1 MVKPVRLGKNT
12 RMTFSKIN
20 EVIDMPNL
28 IEIQKDSYKWF
39 VEEGLKEVFRDMSAI
54 TDYSGNLQLTFVD
67 YHLDETPKYD
77 VTECKARDTTYAAP
91 LRVTARL
98 VNVEKDEIKESE
110 VSMGDFPLMT
120 ESGTFVINGAERAIV
135 SQLVR
140 SPGVY
145 YAEKI
150 DEKTGKKLYSSTIIP
165 NRGAWLEYETAPSDV
180 LYVRIDKNRKLPI
193 TTFMRALGIGT
204 NEQLRA
210 LFGDDERFA
219 ATIEADDTKTVEEAL
234 VEVYKK
240 LRPSEP
246 VTIEGAKAY
255 LEQLFFDPH
264 RYDISRVGRY
274 KYNKK
279 LAIGARIKGAV
290 LSRPVA
296 DPMTGEIIADGDT
309 SVTRELAET
318 IERKGVSEAYINVM
332 DNEGNVTEVKVLSN
346 GMVRLADFTD
356 FTPDE
361 LAELDELGI
370 NENVSFAALREILES
385 TNSKEELREAILEH
399 ADDLIPKHIT
409 VDDIFATVSY
419 FLGLP
424 HGVGCV
430 DDIDH
435 LGNRRIRSVGE
446 LLQNQFR
453 IGISRM
459 ERVVRE
465 KMTLQAQDPDNITPQ
480 SLINIRP
487 VVAAIKEF
495 FGSSPLS
502 QFMDQTNPLSE
513 LTHKRRLSALG
524 PGGLSRDRASFEV
537 RDVHYTHYGRMCPI
551 ETPEGPNI
559 GLISYLATFAKINK
573 YGFIET
579 PFRKVDKATGRV
591 LDEVR
596 YMTADEED
604 EYTVAQANEPLDE
617 NGYFVNKK
625 VNARHRDGFH
635 EVEASSADYMDVSPK
650 MVVSVATAMIPFLE
664 NDDTNRALMGSNMQ
678 KQAVPLLRPENP
690 IVATGMEYKAAVD
703 SGVVVLAKR
712 AGEVTYVSAD
722 TVKIRAK
729 NGEID
734 EYKLIKF
741 LRSNHGTCINQRP
754 IVAVG
759 QQVEEHEVIADGPA
773 TSNGEISL
781 GRNALIGFMTW
792 EGYNYED
799 AVLINE
805 RLVRDDVYTSIHIE
819 EYELEARDTKL
830 GPEEIT
836 RDIPNVGEDALKDLD
851 ERGIIRIGAEVT
863 AGDILVGKVT
873 PKGETELTAEERLLR
888 AIFGEKAREVRDTSL
903 RVPHGEYGTIV
914 DVKVFTRENSS
925 ELSPGVN
932 VVVRCYI
939 AQKRKISVG
948 DKMAGRHGNKGVV
961 SRILPS
967 EDMPF
972 LPDGTP
978 LDIVLN
984 PLGVP
989 SRMNIGQVLEVH
1001 LGYAARALGWNICT
1015 PVFDGAHED
1024 DIRKCFSL
1032 AEEATKADDYEY
1044 KNTAKLDFS
1053 RIPLTAD
1060 AKTQLYD
1067 GRTGEPFDNLV
1078 TVGYMYYLK
1087 LHHLVDDKIHARS
1100 TGPYSLVTQQ
1110 PLGGKAQFGGQRF
1123 GEMEVWALEAYGA
1136 AYTLQEILTVKSD
1149 DVVGRVKTYESI
1161 VKGQNI
1167 PKPGVPE
1174 SFKVLIKELQSLGLD
1189 VKVLDKDNEEI
1200 DLKQTFD
1207 DDDDIGLGTP
1217 AIPEDEDMDFNMD
1230 NVADDLSGFG
1240 LEDENGDAIEDEI
1253 GESEFAD
1260 EDNLGDEE

>member
-1 MVKPVRLGKNT
+1 MESTSMVKPVQLGKNV
-12 RMTFSKIN
+12 RQTFSKIN

-39 VEEGLKEVFRDMSAI
+39 VEEGLKEVFRDMAAI
-54 TDYSGNLQLTFVD
+54 TDYSGNLELSFVD
-67 YHLDETPKYD
+67 YRFDEKPKYD
-77 VTECKARDTTYAAP
+77 VTECKARDATYAAP

-98 VNVEKDEIKESE
+98 VNNETGEIKESE
-110 VSMGDFPLMT
+110 VSMGDFPIMT
-120 ESGTFVINGAERAIV
+120 ESGTFVINGAERAVV

-145 YAEKI
+145 YAVKI
-150 DEKTGKKLYSSTIIP
+150 DEKTGKKLFSSTIIP
-165 NRGAWLEYETAPSDV
+165 NRGAWLEYETSANDV
-180 LYVRIDKNRKLPI
+180 LYVRIDKNRKLPL
-193 TTFMRALGIGT
+193 TTFIRSLGVAS
-204 NEQLRA
+204 NEQIRE
-210 LFGDDERFA
+210 LFGDDERLA
-219 ATIEADDTKTVEEAL
+219 ATLDADDTKSVEEAL
-234 VEVYKK
+234 IEVYKK

-246 VTIEGAKAY
+246 VTVEGAQTY
-255 LEQLFFDPH
+255 IEQLFFDPH

-279 LAIGARIKGAV
+279 LSIGSRIAGAV
-290 LSRPVA
+290 LSRPVI
-296 DPMTGEIIADGDT
+296 DSLTGEILADAQT
-309 SVTRELAET
+309 TVSKELANAIET
-318 IERKGVSEAYINVM
+318 KGITEAYINVM
-332 DNEGNVTEVKVLSN
+332 DNEGNVSEVKVLSN
-346 GMVRLADFTD
+346 GMVNLSDFTD
-356 FTPDE
+356 FTAEE
-361 LAELDELGI
+361 LTELDELGV
-370 NENVSFAALREILES
+370 NEQVSLNVLKGLLEEYD
-385 TNSKEELREAILEH
+385 NKEDLKQAIIDN
-399 ADDLIPKHIT
+399 ADDLIPKSICL
-409 VDDIFATVSY
+409 DDIFASISY

-424 HGVGCV
+424 HNVGTV

-465 KMTLQAQDPDNITPQ
+465 KMTLQSQDAENITPQ
-480 SLINIRP
+480 FLINIRP

-579 PFRKVDKATGRV
+579 PFRKVENGRV
-591 LDEVR
+591 SDEVV

-604 EYTVAQANEPLDE
+604 DYVVAQANEPLDSE
-617 NGYFVNKK
+617 GNFLNKK
-625 VNARHRDGFH
+625 VNARFRDGFQ
-635 EVEASSADYMDVSPK
+635 EVEASRADYMDVSPK

-678 KQAVPLLRPENP
+678 KQAVPLLKPENP
-690 IVATGMEYKAAVD
+690 FVATGMEYKAAMD

-712 AGEVTYVSAD
+712 AGVVTYVSAD
-722 TVKIRAK
+722 TIKVRAK

-734 EYKLIKF
+734 EYELIKF
-741 LRSNHGTCINQRP
+741 LRSNHGTCINQKP
-754 IVAVG
+754 VVEVGEEVAEK
-759 QQVEEHEVIADGPA
+759 QVIADGPA

-805 RLVRDDVYTSIHIE
+805 RLVRDDIYTSIHIE
-819 EYELEARDTKL
+819 EYEMECRDTKL

-836 RDIPNVGEDALKDLD
+836 RDIPNVGDDALKDLD

-1001 LGYAARALGWNICT
+1001 LGYAAKALGWHICT
-1015 PVFDGAHED
+1015 PVFDGAHEE
-1024 DIRKCFSL
+1024 DIRECFRL
-1032 AEEATKADDYEY
+1032 AEENTKNGDYEY
-1044 KNTAKLDFS
+1044 KNSAALDFS
-1053 RIPLTAD
+1053 RIPLTQD

-1167 PKPGVPE
+1167 PAPGVPE

-1189 VKVLDKDNEEI
+1189 IKVLDKYEEEI
-1200 DLKQTFD
+1200 DLKQSFD
-1207 DDDDIGLGTP
+1207 DDDLGIGTP
-1217 AIPEDEDMDFNMD
+1217 ALPETTEFEEETVVD
-1230 NVADDLSGFG
+1230 G
-1240 LEDENGDAIEDEI
+1240 LDGYTLQDENGDAIEDTQDSNEYQ
-1253 GESEFAD
+1253 D
-1260 EDNLGDEE
+1260 